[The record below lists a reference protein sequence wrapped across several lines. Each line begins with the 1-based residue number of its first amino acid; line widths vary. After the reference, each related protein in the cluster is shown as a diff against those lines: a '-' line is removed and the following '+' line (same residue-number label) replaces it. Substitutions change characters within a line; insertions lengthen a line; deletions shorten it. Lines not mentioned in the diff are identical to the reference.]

1 MKYLQVSAVRRYAG
15 TLMVRAHSA
24 LQMVLVRMMKFAQI
38 RIAVAIF
45 FGHIV
50 VA

>member
-1 MKYLQVSAVRRYAG
+1 MKYLQVTAVRRYAG

-24 LQMVLVRMMKFAQI
+24 LQMVLVRMMKSVQI
-38 RIAVAIF
+38 RIPVAIF
-45 FGHIV
+45 FIPIV